1 MSVIM
6 RKINEPP
13 PEGNLKAKSRIFLL
27 IKAGQI
33 TAGKHKFALF
43 LSVVSAWKERHM
55 QN

>member
-6 RKINEPP
+6 RINEPP

-43 LSVVSAWKERHM
+43 LSVVSTLNERHM